1 MGSIFTHGV
10 KLPRKLFV
18 LQQHHANFSI
28 PVRCNMKILIGV
40 FSYIAVFFVV
50 GLRRRNIFEKTAK
63 SGVSNSQVTKTTE
76 RATEMCATQRI
87 V

>member
-1 MGSIFTHGV
+1 
-10 KLPRKLFV
+10 
-18 LQQHHANFSI
+18 
-28 PVRCNMKILIGV
+28 MKILIGV